1 MRLSFS
7 RTFAQDISMKLLQI
21 PFAFLTTCVLCGTS
35 LAVDTQKL
43 MSEGQTAM
51 IRGDMETAKSKFELV
66 NKLEP
71 KNLPAIAYL
80 RQIAA
85 QEAQK
90 PTSPQQEKQLSQLI
104 IPKLEFREATFTA
117 ALDFMRRKATELS
130 GGKQSVNFVVQI
142 PADAQNTPV
151 TLNLQNIPFTEALR
165 YIAELAGAKVE
176 YQKFAV
182 VIRTGGAATTASTTK
197 DQPAP
202 ATPQ

>member
-1 MRLSFS
+1 
-7 RTFAQDISMKLLQI
+7 MKLLQI
-21 PFAFLTTCVLCGTS
+21 PFAFLTGCVLCGTS

-66 NKLEP
+66 TKLEP

-104 IPKLEFREATFTA
+104 IPKLEFKEATFTA
-117 ALDFMRRKATELS
+117 ALDFMRRKAAELS

-142 PADAQNTPV
+142 PAEAQNTPV

-182 VIRTGGAATTASTTK
+182 VIRAGGAAATASATK

>member
-1 MRLSFS
+1 
-7 RTFAQDISMKLLQI
+7 
-21 PFAFLTTCVLCGTS
+21 
-35 LAVDTQKL
+35 

-66 NKLEP
+66 TKLEP